1 MNIIYNP
8 YYTERPYLGKMNL
21 FNQVVVS
28 TRGLLAELEL
38 RAGLTAVY
46 PTPTERI
53 VAYVDAIQKAILNKG
68 DSQLFFEESFGLDK
82 YGTAEILLDWR
93 DKLIYAGWNKNI
105 KGSDKLDGLA
115 SIEQYFNA
123 VGEPDRWQMLIKHAQ
138 ENAIL
143 TQNDC
148 IKVTTSFEHLDA
160 TLKTLMSKIEKA
172 GTPVSYIDRTNESQV
187 DYQVYNH
194 HFYTDIEA
202 HTWIMQQNLND
213 SDVIVGFDN
222 PILSDIAHMMNLPS
236 VTSNEVGV
244 SQQMQMLS
252 LGLALF
258 KLPVN
263 AQCLLDYLQLPQ
275 SPLKSIYHEC
285 VTNDGSKTY
294 LKPFVVELKEVL
306 LSGGLGEKWK
316 EVINKQPIIDYNHNS
331 IEKKRQKLLTFIN
344 MWEKARID
352 ENGMCVVNQTD
363 VKTYISHLR
372 NWAAQRQTQQ
382 DTIDVQFVALVAAC
396 DEMTKLLETQPEII
410 CVDDLIQWS
419 HQIVQPIVLSNNV
432 AKIGCPYMVASPTD
446 IYANPDKL
454 YWLSSTVD
462 TPVDIYDFLGFKD
475 RKILDEAAVKLSDK
489 GSDSVFLQ
497 EEIFTNLKKAKE
509 IHLISCDIR
518 HGEATIQNGVALQ
531 LIRNGAESAETTF
544 SVEEKDV
551 IGLAQPQETYF
562 IDREIIQ
569 DALNA
574 HEGYL
579 RAIESY
585 SSLNTLIQTP
595 FEYVMHYILNLHNYQ
610 SEALSDINTVKGNV
624 AHKYIEWL
632 THENDKNVKEMQ
644 HMHQDDFDVNINHI
658 IESHGILLLQEN
670 NQLDMMLF
678 KSQLKKSVT
687 VLLNIIDT
695 NQLTIVGSEYQAE
708 TDIDGIGRMYAQVD
722 LLLQKDE
729 KLIVFDF
736 KWNEGSTYQKKL
748 ENNLS
753 LQLAVYKNILEKA
766 CNQDVVF
773 CGYYILPKHKLLTH
787 DHDILSDENDENI
800 EIVNPANNNDLFQQ
814 AIRSYDYRKKQL
826 LNGVIEEAETLPLA
840 NLQYT
845 IDSISE
851 NLYPL
856 DTHYSNL
863 NCKAT
868 PYGEPNKVLKGQLL

>member
-53 VAYVDAIQKAILNKG
+53 VAYIDAIQKTILNKG

-82 YGTAEILLDWR
+82 YGTAKILLDWR

-105 KGSDKLDGLA
+105 KESDKLDGLA
-115 SIEQYFNA
+115 SIEQYFDA

-148 IKVTTSFEHLDA
+148 IEVTTSFDHLDA
-160 TLKTLMSKIEKA
+160 TLKTLMSEIKNA
-172 GTPVSYIDRTNESQV
+172 GTPVSYLDRANEGKVDCQV
-187 DYQVYNH
+187 FNH

-202 HTWIMQQNLND
+202 HTWIMQQKLND

-285 VTNDGSKTY
+285 VTNDGSRTY
-294 LKPFVVELKEVL
+294 LKPFVGELKEVL
-306 LSGGLGEKWK
+306 LNGGLGEKWK

-352 ENGMCVVNQTD
+352 ENGICVVNQTD

-396 DEMTKLLETQPEII
+396 DEMTKLLETQSEII

-509 IHLISCDIR
+509 IHLVSCDIR
-518 HGEATIQNGVALQ
+518 HGKATIQNGVALQ
-531 LIRNGAESAETTF
+531 LLRNGAKSAETTF

-569 DALNA
+569 DALNV

-610 SEALSDINTVKGNV
+610 SEALSDMDTVKGNV
-624 AHKYIEWL
+624 AHRYIEWL

-644 HMHQDDFDVNINHI
+644 HMHQDDFDVNVNHI

-787 DHDILSDENDENI
+787 DHDILSDANI
-800 EIVNPANNNDLFQQ
+800 EIVKPANNNDLFQQ

-845 IDSISE
+845 LDSGSM

-856 DTHYSNL
+856 DTKYEEP

-868 PYGEPNKVLKGQLL
+868 PYGEPNKVLKGRLL

>member
-53 VAYVDAIQKAILNKG
+53 VAYIDAIQKAILNKG

-82 YGTAEILLDWR
+82 YGTAKILLDWR

-160 TLKTLMSKIEKA
+160 TLKTLMSKIENA

-352 ENGMCVVNQTD
+352 ENGICVVNQTD

-396 DEMTKLLETQPEII
+396 DEMAKLLETQPEII

-595 FEYVMHYILNLHNYQ
+595 FEYVLHYILNCRNYK
-610 SEALSDINTVKGNV
+610 SDALSDINTVKGNV
-624 AHKYIEWL
+624 AHRYIEWL
-632 THENDKNVKEMQ
+632 THKNGRSVKEMQ
-644 HMHQDDFDVNINHI
+644 QMHQDDFDVNVNHI

>member
-695 NQLTIVGSEYQAE
+695 NQLTLVGSEYQAE